1 MKNFSLVLAMV
12 LALFVAKSANATLMT
27 LEFEGNSTG
36 VSYVEA
42 GMTISA
48 TSAEPIRT
56 NGKWF
61 LDCCDAGPETF
72 SLSTGGVFDLVS
84 VFRSHIDAADP
95 VVWVGYFNGQ
105 VVASQSYNS
114 GQNSVFN
121 FAGFTGLDRVDVS
134 VAGSWTDTSFD
145 NLTYQASSIPE
156 PTSIA
161 LISLALFGMTAARK
175 RK

>member
-56 NGKWF
+56 NGNWF

-121 FAGFTGLDRVDVS
+121 FIGFTGLDRVDVS

>member
-61 LDCCDAGPETF
+61 LDCCDA
-72 SLSTGGVFDLVS
+72 
-84 VFRSHIDAADP
+84 
-95 VVWVGYFNGQ
+95 
-105 VVASQSYNS
+105 
-114 GQNSVFN
+114 
-121 FAGFTGLDRVDVS
+121 
-134 VAGSWTDTSFD
+134 
-145 NLTYQASSIPE
+145 
-156 PTSIA
+156 
-161 LISLALFGMTAARK
+161 
-175 RK
+175 